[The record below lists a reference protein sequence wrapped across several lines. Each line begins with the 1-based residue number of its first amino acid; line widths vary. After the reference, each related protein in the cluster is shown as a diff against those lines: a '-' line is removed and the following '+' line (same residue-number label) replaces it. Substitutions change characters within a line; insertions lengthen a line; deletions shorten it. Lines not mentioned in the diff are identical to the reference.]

1 MRVGKYWF
9 KVASKVI
16 CVENDFKMKTVLNF
30 DVLNKSENLKETYE
44 RSCVCSTE
52 LVKFHIWFLCSKKTR
67 RPYWILCFG
76 LSSQNVQANWTKIK
90 LCSVFYELLNE
101 IAKCGESWDEKFQQ
115 QRHFVNQQCSRV
127 LSIFEWEQRLS
138 LLFNALTGLL
148 CWQRRRSPRRT
159 VFCGCSWTDESS
171 FRVKGLLA
179 CIFFLFAA
187 VCGWSY
193 KSSFC
198 FWVGNKGER
207 FFKGKTISLKKIYIK
222 KTRKSSKQVFI
233 TFKNS
238 RKSLSSNKVSIF
250 PLARCTF
257 LVALQKKGWP
267 KGVRRKRVEKL
278 HRQDSRTLLRLD
290 VVRRHKEMFARAVHT
305 QHPSGPP
312 TWEQKGWTTTFL
324 CA

>member
-1 MRVGKYWF
+1 MI
-9 KVASKVI
+9 SKWRQ
-16 CVENDFKMKTVLNF
+16 C
-30 DVLNKSENLKETYE
+30 
-44 RSCVCSTE
+44 
-52 LVKFHIWFLCSKKTR
+52 
-67 RPYWILCFG
+67 WILMFSMSRKIWRKLMKG
-76 LSSQNVQANWTKIK
+76 HVFARRNWWNSIFDFCAQRKLVGHIGFCVLAFHLKMCKQIGKKIK

-198 FWVGNKGER
+198 FWVGNKGE
-207 FFKGKTISLKKIYIK
+207 
-222 KTRKSSKQVFI
+222 
-233 TFKNS
+233 N
-238 RKSLSSNKVSIF
+238 LS
-250 PLARCTF
+250 
-257 LVALQKKGWP
+257 
-267 KGVRRKRVEKL
+267 
-278 HRQDSRTLLRLD
+278 
-290 VVRRHKEMFARAVHT
+290 
-305 QHPSGPP
+305 
-312 TWEQKGWTTTFL
+312 
-324 CA
+324 